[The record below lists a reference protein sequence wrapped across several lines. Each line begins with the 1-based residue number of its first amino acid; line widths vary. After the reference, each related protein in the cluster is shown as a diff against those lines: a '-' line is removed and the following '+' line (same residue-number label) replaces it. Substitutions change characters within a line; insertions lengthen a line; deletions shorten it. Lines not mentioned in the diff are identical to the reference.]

1 MLKRLTVRNFCGIV
15 FQEIVLPPKGIMI
28 DGGNAQGKTS
38 LLHAIKVGL
47 LNLGATGSMVRH
59 GADASELEFVID
71 GTEETGD
78 ITVRRRMTPD
88 GGNTISVKDAFKT
101 KIAKPQTFLNEILGI
116 APLDALGLW
125 SDSKPKERK
134 ERILSAVQLVLP
146 ETDVRAW
153 AGADDLGELIKTKK
167 PDGRPDLD
175 RHGAII
181 IEEITSSYYD
191 RRTIANKA
199 ASDAA
204 KFASD
209 AQTAMREKESTF
221 RQKALV
227 ANMTGAE
234 AERLDLTSVE
244 QLLSIATQEHAAL
257 AERAK
262 LAQSATQQ
270 QTSTNQRIEQLQAQL
285 DELRGKAW
293 HVQYEAEERAATKAH
308 EDACAAHEA
317 EERAVVAARRA
328 LADAEERERVAR
340 TARSDTFAK
349 TQEWVKRRE
358 EMRRNE
364 QEARSISE
372 RITELQ
378 GILLSTSPVAPKQ
391 EELQAVD
398 VRIISL
404 KAQVGLAREAV
415 ELRKTRGAYDET
427 RDAAF
432 RANQEAER
440 LDAIVR
446 RWQREIPAEAFT
458 RYGGIPGLSFGDDV
472 ELDGVPIGQLSG
484 RERLSFCIEI
494 ARRGNSRSKFIVQDG
509 LEAVDSD
516 TLPFFLSQATRDG
529 YQLIVTRVSR
539 GALNIVPI
547 DEYLARELGTTVAL
561 SDVFSEEKPA
571 E

>member
-1 MLKRLTVRNFCGIV
+1 MLKKVSVRNFCGIV
-15 FQEIVLPPKGIMI
+15 FQEITLPPKGVSIE
-28 DGGNAQGKTS
+28 GGNAQGKTS

-59 GADASELEFVID
+59 GADASELEFVIE
-71 GTEETGD
+71 GTDETGD

-88 GGNTISVKDAFKT
+88 GGNTISVKDSFKT
-101 KIAKPQTFLNEILGI
+101 KIAKPQTFLNEILGV
-116 APLDALGLW
+116 APIDALALC
-125 SDSKPKERK
+125 SELKPKERR
-134 ERILSAVQLVLP
+134 ERILSAVQFVIP

-153 AGADDLGELIKTKK
+153 AGADDISSLVKTKK
-167 PDGRPDLD
+167 PDGSPDLD
-175 RHGAII
+175 RHGAIVI
-181 IEEITSSYYD
+181 DEITTAYYD
-191 RRTIANKA
+191 RRTIANRA

-204 KFASD
+204 KLAAD
-209 AQTAMREKESTF
+209 AQTAMREKESAF
-221 RQKALV
+221 RQKALA

-234 AERLDLTSVE
+234 AERLDLASVE
-244 QLLSIATQEHAAL
+244 QLLSVATQEHAAL
-257 AERAK
+257 TERAK
-262 LAQSATQQ
+262 LAQSAAQQ
-270 QTSTNQRIEQLQAQL
+270 QTSTSQRIDALRAQL
-285 DELRGKAW
+285 EELQGKVW
-293 HVQYEAEERAATKAH
+293 HVQFEAEERAAGKAH
-308 EDACAAHEA
+308 DDACAAHEA
-317 EERAVVAARRA
+317 AEQAVVAARRA
-328 LADAEERERVAR
+328 LAEAEERERI
-340 TARSDTFAK
+340 ARSTRSETFAK

-372 RITELQ
+372 RINELQ
-378 GILLSTSPVAPKQ
+378 GILLSTSPVAPKP
-391 EELQAVD
+391 EELQEVD
-398 VRIISL
+398 VRIVSL
-404 KAQVGLAREAV
+404 RAQVGLAREAV

-427 RDAAF
+427 QSAAF

-484 RERLSFCIEI
+484 RERLAFCIEI

-529 YQLIVTRVSR
+529 YQLIVTRVTS

-547 DEYLARELGTTVAL
+547 DEFLARELGTAGAL
-561 SDVFSEEKPA
+561 NDIFTEEKPA
-571 E
+571 A